1 MEVRHKEEFGEDAFK
16 GCTHD
21 CKLIEQKYK
30 PDYDKENLDMQDTEI
45 GYTRGILN
53 KKVLGS

>member
-1 MEVRHKEEFGEDAFK
+1 MFSK
-16 GCTHD
+16 GILKID
-21 CKLIEQKYK
+21 KPIEQKYK

-53 KKVLGS
+53 KKVMGS